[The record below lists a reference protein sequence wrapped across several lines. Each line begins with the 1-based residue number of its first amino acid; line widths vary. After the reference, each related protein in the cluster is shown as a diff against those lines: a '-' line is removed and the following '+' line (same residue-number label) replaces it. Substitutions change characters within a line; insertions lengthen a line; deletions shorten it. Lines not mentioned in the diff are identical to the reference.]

1 MIHQSEEVF
10 YSYAL
15 KNCFTNDN
23 KYWLFNVNMDDTL
36 RKTCHE
42 ALLQYIDRQVP
53 VIVVTSTNVD
63 TIMKILLPN
72 TQ

>member
-1 MIHQSEEVF
+1 MMHQTEEVF

-15 KNCFTNDN
+15 KNCIND
-23 KYWLFNVNMDDTL
+23 KYWLFNVTMDDTL

-63 TIMKILLPN
+63 TIMKE
-72 TQ
+72 